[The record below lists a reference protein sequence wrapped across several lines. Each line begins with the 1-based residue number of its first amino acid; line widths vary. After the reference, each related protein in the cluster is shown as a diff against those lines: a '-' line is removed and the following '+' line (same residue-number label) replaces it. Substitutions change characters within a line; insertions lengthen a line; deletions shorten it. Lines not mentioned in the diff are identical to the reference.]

1 MIVHINYLL
10 KQVNPSHFW
19 CILTRHCFTCL
30 LLYFDHQSKYV
41 DKIDMRKLYSLTV
54 KFMKLNTNNDN
65 LKRYKRSSAIWCIY
79 IYIYIT
85 MAYCILFFFLN
96 CCITMLYLIIS
107 VFCIRMRVPYGAK
120 SRTIS

>member
-79 IYIYIT
+79 IYIYYYGI
-85 MAYCILFFFLN
+85 
-96 CCITMLYLIIS
+96 LYLIFLFKLLYHNAIS
-107 VFCIRMRVPYGAK
+107 YHICVLYPYACA
-120 SRTIS
+120 IWC